1 MGKQQEIRG
10 DKKQRV
16 IGTIVGWVLRLVG
29 STLRVEVDDRA
40 GLSESSENPVLWSCW
55 HNTVFVLPYMR
66 VKFYSHRKV
75 VVLTSASKDGAVLES
90 AVAVCNIEAVRGSS
104 SRRAV
109 AALIALRKAVKSGN
123 DVCITPDGPRG
134 PRYKLQPGIIKM
146 AESTGASIVP
156 IRVEF
161 DRCWKLGT
169 WDAFRIPV
177 PFSKVSVIL
186 EKSVKVEAGIDA
198 EQFEKTRLELEAI
211 MQVGLDDI

>member
-1 MGKQQEIRG
+1 MAKKQEIRG

-29 STLRVEVDDRA
+29 STLRMEVDDRA
-40 GLSESSENPVLWSCW
+40 GLSESNGNPVLWCCW

-66 VKFYSHRKV
+66 VKFFSHRKV
-75 VVLTSASKDGAVLES
+75 VVLTSASKDGAILES

-146 AESTGASIVP
+146 AESTGAGIIP
-156 IRVEF
+156 IRVKF
-161 DRCWKLGT
+161 HRCWKLGT
-169 WDAFRIPV
+169 WDAFRVPV
-177 PFSKVSVIL
+177 PFSRVSVIL
-186 EKSVKVEAGIDA
+186 EKPVMVEAGTGA
-198 EQFEKTRLELEAI
+198 EEFEQVRADVESV
-211 MQVGLDDI
+211 MHVGLDDI